1 MKPMQF
7 VMERVRADIGSV
19 PDDETEIAA
28 LLPQEPGEL
37 FAVAFDDGDARV
49 RGVAWCMIGRAVL
62 EKGSESFHEQT
73 RRMISER
80 FHIPINHECME
91 TLPQIWLD
99 SIAMEVEA
107 RIRDRPYKQFREQ
120 LLRARGGD
128 DLDAIKESPS
138 LFLEHPLPERRA
150 AALEVLWDR
159 PDRLLATKI
168 KEMATSDPAEM
179 VRIAAVVALRPI
191 FARSEDRA
199 IVRFLAAIAAD
210 DSEPREVREAAY
222 LGLYVIRRV
231 DSDQWPLIRML
242 PGDFVFP
249 DHADWQFVQACL
261 NM

>member
-7 VMERVRADIGSV
+7 VTERVHADVAAV
-19 PDDETEIAA
+19 PDDETAIAA
-28 LLPQEPGEL
+28 SLPQEPAEL
-37 FAVAFDDGDARV
+37 FAVAFDDNDARV

-62 EKGSESFHEQT
+62 EGRSLHEQA
-73 RRMISER
+73 RRTLADR
-80 FHIPINHECME
+80 FGIPINHGCME
-91 TLPQIWLD
+91 ALPEMWLQD
-99 SIAMEVEA
+99 IAMEVEA
-107 RIRDRPYKQFREQ
+107 RTRDRPYKLFRAQ

-138 LFLEHPLPERRA
+138 SFLQHPLPERRA

-199 IVRFLAAIAAD
+199 IVSFLAAIAAN

-222 LGLYVIRRV
+222 LGLYVIRIV

-242 PGDFVFP
+242 PDDFVFP
-249 DHADWQFVQACL
+249 DHANWQFVEACL
-261 NM
+261 AK